1 MTAWTVALLAM
12 AAALVACERKRGTT
26 AEDVV
31 EQPAAYYGNQVT
43 VVGEVSKI
51 YSPRA
56 FALESGGLLD
66 ESILVVTKTPIQVL
80 APMTLE
86 EGNDIAV
93 TGVVQ
98 QMVVADVERDIG
110 WDLEAGI
117 ETEHQGKPV
126 IVAQNISFL
135 QEAGTWRE
143 GTGYEG
149 AAPGAAGEA
158 PEGEELRGG
167 ADQIAIIIAAVPATT
182 YAGRRVTLEN
192 VPVREVVGDKAFWI
206 GGGTR
211 EQQML
216 VVLEE
221 PAGGETKADVMAGQ
235 TATIRGTL
243 QPMPAPDQAIQQWGL
258 SEEAKDAIKQDT
270 LYVRA
275 QSVQKGQ
282 S

>member
-98 QMVVADVERDIG
+98 RMVVADIEREIG

-149 AAPGAAGEA
+149 ATPGAVGEA
-158 PEGEELRGG
+158 AEGEELRGG
-167 ADQIAIIIAAVPATT
+167 ADQIAIIIAAVPQTT

-258 SEEAKDAIKQDT
+258 SEEARDAIKQDT
-270 LYVRA
+270 LYLRA